1 VQAGFADG
9 TDTGWVKS
17 VISNPYSVIY
27 PEIYKLKLA
36 VSPHIAAEREGITIS
51 TEKIF
56 SAYSELIL
64 SGSQLIIEGAGGLMV
79 PLNENEFVLDLI
91 KKMNAKVILVSRN
104 YLGSINHSLL
114 TAQICRQKG
123 IKVAGWIFTDSFMD
137 YENDIARWSGYP
149 KITSVPKMPL
159 VDKLAISAQAA
170 RIKEDLLRVL

>member
-1 VQAGFADG
+1 M
-9 TDTGWVKS
+9 
-17 VISNPYSVIY
+17 ISNPYSVIY

-36 VSPHIAAEREGITIS
+36 VSPHIAAEKEGITIS

-64 SGSQLIIEGAGGLMV
+64 SGSQLIIEGAGGLLV
-79 PLNENEFVLDLI
+79 PLNENEFVIDLI
-91 KKMNAKVILVSRN
+91 KKLNTKVILVSRN

-137 YENDIARWSGYP
+137 YESDIARWSGYP
-149 KITSVPKMPL
+149 KIVSIPKMSL
-159 VDKLAISAQAA
+159 VDKLAVSAQAA
-170 RIKEDLLRVL
+170 RIKEDLLRML